1 MPSIRLETSL
11 PQEYNKKLDE
21 VNREALTSMRDYLKE
36 YGSLYQQKQAI
47 AEEYEEKI
55 AKAQTQGR
63 KALSSAA
70 EKEGPTKP
78 SR

>member
-1 MPSIRLETSL
+1 
-11 PQEYNKKLDE
+11 
-21 VNREALTSMRDYLKE
+21 MRDYLKE

-55 AKAQTQGR
+55 AKAQTEGER
-63 KALSSAA
+63 RLSSSR
-70 EKEGPTKP
+70 ERRTSKP